1 MGNFTKLGNTAG
13 VIFTAMWA
21 WTERPEV
28 IKSHAWRIRG
38 FTRWSP
44 AEIRIYPTPLRHR
57 AIRQVRMS
65 FCVLF
70 SFSFFTASAAGGQI
84 ENKMM
89 IKVHFFYPT
98 EAKMRHDA
106 DETQISQHTQVMGRQ
121 AWTSQNACT
130 SPHISNAYHRLTQ
143 NQKHSSKHVSD
154 SLLLP
159 LSLVISPDRV
169 SNIPEVNICS
179 IVQR

>member
-44 AEIRIYPTPLRHR
+44 AEIRIYPTPLRHW
-57 AIRQVRMS
+57 AISQVQKS

-70 SFSFFTASAAGGQI
+70 SVSFFTASAAGGQI

-89 IKVHFFYPT
+89 IKVHFLYPT
-98 EAKMRHDA
+98 EAKCRWD
-106 DETQISQHTQVMGRQ
+106 TNISVHTSNGEASLDQPKCLYFSTYLKHIPQ
-121 AWTSQNACT
+121 AYTKPKGLLQACQWFT
-130 SPHISNAYHRLTQ
+130 FAA
-143 NQKHSSKHVSD
+143 
-154 SLLLP
+154 SL
-159 LSLVISPDRV
+159 IG
-169 SNIPEVNICS
+169 NIPRQS
-179 IVQR
+179 

>member
-44 AEIRIYPTPLRHR
+44 AEIGIYPTPLRHR

-65 FCVLF
+65 FCVLV

-121 AWTSQNACT
+121 AGPAKMLVLL
-130 SPHISNAYHRLTQ
+130 HISQTHTTGLHKTKSTPPNMSVIHFCC
-143 NQKHSSKHVSD
+143 
-154 SLLLP
+154 
-159 LSLVISPDRV
+159 LSHW
-169 SNIPEVNICS
+169 
-179 IVQR
+179 